1 MPANATSALGTS
13 GAAWRTGMRVTKK
26 TVKVRT
32 LLPGRPSEHP
42 GLEHTVDH
50 PTQLKSHSQSEDGE
64 TLEKRLERLEL
75 LYRVG
80 IALSAEHNTDRL
92 IEMILVEAQRLCNA
106 DGGTLYLVSEAK
118 ELTFAILRTDSLNV
132 ALGGTTGR
140 AIDLPPIPLVDA
152 KGKPNERN
160 VASYA
165 AWLKKSVNIEDAYDA
180 EGFDFSGTQ
189 EFDQRAGYRS
199 KSFLTIPLATN
210 EGIVIGVIQL
220 INARDDKGKVK
231 SFSPENQRV
240 VEALCSQAAIA
251 LYNQLLLDDQKR
263 LLESFIKLI
272 ASAIDAKSPYTG
284 AHCERVPILTEML
297 ARSVCDAQTG
307 PFADFNLND
316 EEWYELH
323 IAAWLHDCGKITTP
337 VHVMDKSTK
346 LETIADRIEA
356 VRARFEIAKRDL
368 QIKALERRLAGDDPE
383 IVDRELSSGLAEL
396 DEQLAFVEK
405 SNIGGEFLAP
415 ENQQRIAEIGARP
428 IVVAGQPQTL
438 LSEDEVA
445 NLSIS
450 RGTLLPKERRIINGH
465 MVHTIKMLE
474 SLPFPR
480 NLKRVPEY
488 AGGHHEKMDGT
499 GYPKG
504 IFAGDMSIP
513 ARIMAIADVF
523 EALTADDRPYKKA
536 KRLSETMRIMGF
548 MKRDNHLDPQLFDHF
563 VRSGVYL
570 EYAKRFLH
578 PDLIDEVDVE
588 ELLAIQPKPFELPD
602 DTSRKQRWQG
612 FLSEYDDLG

>member
-1 MPANATSALGTS
+1 M
-13 GAAWRTGMRVTKK
+13 
-26 TVKVRT
+26 
-32 LLPGRPSEHP
+32 
-42 GLEHTVDH
+42 DH
-50 PTQLKSHSQSEDGE
+50 PTQLKSNTEHEGSEE

-92 IEMILVEAQRLCNA
+92 IEMILVEAQGLCNA
-106 DGGTLYLVSEAK
+106 DGGTLYLVTESK
-118 ELTFAILRTDSLNV
+118 QLTFVILRTNSLNV

-140 AIDLPPIPLVDA
+140 PIDLPPIPLVDES
-152 KGKPNERN
+152 GKPNKRN

-165 AWLKKSVNIEDAYDA
+165 TWLKKSVNIDDAYDA

-220 INARDDKGKVK
+220 INARDEAGKVK

-297 ARSVCDAQTG
+297 ARSVCETKAG
-307 PFADFNLND
+307 PFADFCLND

-337 VHVMDKSTK
+337 VHVMDKATK

-356 VRARFEIAKRDL
+356 VRARFEVAKRDL
-368 QIKALERRLAGDDPE
+368 QIEALERRLAGADPGE
-383 IVDRELSSGLAEL
+383 VERELAA
-396 DEQLAFVEK
+396 QLARLDDDLSFVEV

-415 ENQQRIAEIGARP
+415 ESQKRISEIGART
-428 IVVAGQPQTL
+428 ISMRGQPGTL
-438 LSEDEVA
+438 LTPDEVA

-504 IFAGDMSIP
+504 LFAGDMSIP

-570 EYAKRFLH
+570 DYAKRFLH
-578 PDLIDEVDVE
+578 EDLIDDVDVE
-588 ELLAIQPKPFELPD
+588 GLLAIQPKPFQLPD
-602 DTSRKQRWQG
+602 EATRMRRWRG
-612 FLSEYDDLG
+612 FLSDFDDLD